1 MTQAADRRLEQS
13 VECPQRDLEH
23 KNGKLSNQNQFRSP
37 LALLLEKSSSL
48 AQ

>member
-1 MTQAADRRLEQS
+1 MIRVAGRQLAQS

-23 KNGKLSNQNQFRSP
+23 ENEMLNNQNQFRSP
-37 LALLLEKSSSL
+37 LVLLLEMSSSL